1 MVTVMTGSYHYN
13 SKPNGAVNLMVT
25 VMMGSYHYNSKPNGD
40 GDDGVI
46 SL

>member
-13 SKPNGAVNLMVT
+13 SKPNGDGDA
-25 VMMGSYHYNSKPNGD
+25 GSYHYNSKPNGD

>member
-1 MVTVMTGSYHYN
+1 MVTVNLMVTVMTGSYHYN
-13 SKPNGAVNLMVT
+13 SKRDGDDGVI
-25 VMMGSYHYNSKPNGD
+25 SYGD

>member
-1 MVTVMTGSYHYN
+1 MVHYN
-13 SKPNGAVNLMVT
+13 SKPNGDGDAGVNLMVT

-40 GDDGVI
+40 GDDEVI